1 LKYLVSTV
9 TIFNSY
15 LFLNKLL
22 SVRFNLLH
30 PFLSKITLYAASID
44 SNYTVC
50 RKNLIM
56 VISSSHIYSKSNLDV
71 VNINTANKI
80 NVKRFTQNGQIQI
93 YQSSYRG
100 SYSSIIRDSLRNAA
114 LGRKVLLIQFMKGGV
129 KQGVY
134 NAVRLCGNLTWVRS
148 SHSFDQYNIEAVENN
163 KNLKKSIH
171 ESTIELWNFCKKEL
185 QSGENDQIILDEIF
199 LAIVMKIIDK
209 DDLISTLEN
218 RFISGDVI
226 LTGTAIP
233 KDLLLMA
240 NQITEL
246 RS

>member
-1 LKYLVSTV
+1 
-9 TIFNSY
+9 
-15 LFLNKLL
+15 
-22 SVRFNLLH
+22 
-30 PFLSKITLYAASID
+30 
-44 SNYTVC
+44 
-50 RKNLIM
+50 M
-56 VISSSHIYSKSNLDV
+56 VLSSSDIYSQSNLDV

-80 NVKRFTQNGQIQI
+80 NGKRFTQNGQIQI

-100 SYSSIIRDSLRNAA
+100 SYPSIIRDSLRNAA

-129 KQGVY
+129 KQGVD
-134 NAVRLCGNLTWVRS
+134 NALRLCGNLTWIRS
-148 SHSFDQYNIEAVENN
+148 SNSYDQYEPENITNN
-163 KNLKKSIH
+163 KNLQKSINN
-171 ESTIELWNFCKKEL
+171 SINELWDFCKKEL
-185 QSGENDQIILDEIF
+185 LSGENDQIILDEIF
-199 LAIVMKIIDK
+199 LAIEMKIIDK

-226 LTGTAIP
+226 LTGTSIP

>member
-1 LKYLVSTV
+1 MQCIKNQ
-9 TIFNSY
+9 I
-15 LFLNKLL
+15 
-22 SVRFNLLH
+22 RLH
-30 PFLSKITLYAASID
+30 IEKKT
-44 SNYTVC
+44 
-50 RKNLIM
+50 LIM
-56 VISSSHIYSKSNLDV
+56 VISSSNSYSKSNSKV
-71 VNINTANKI
+71 IEISTPNKR
-80 NVKRFTQNGQIQI
+80 NLKRFSQNGQIQI

-100 SYSSIIRDSLRNAA
+100 SYVSIIRDSLRNAA

-129 KQGVY
+129 KQGID
-134 NAVRLCGNLTWVRS
+134 NAVKLCGNLTWVRS
-148 SHSFDQYNIEAVENN
+148 SNSLDLFSSEEIEND

-171 ESTIELWNFCKKEL
+171 NSTHELWDFCKKEL
-185 QSGENDQIILDEIF
+185 LSGENDQVILDEIF
-199 LAIVMKIIDK
+199 LAIEMKIIDK

-226 LTGTAIP
+226 LTGTDIP

>member
-1 LKYLVSTV
+1 
-9 TIFNSY
+9 
-15 LFLNKLL
+15 
-22 SVRFNLLH
+22 
-30 PFLSKITLYAASID
+30 
-44 SNYTVC
+44 
-50 RKNLIM
+50 M
-56 VISSSHIYSKSNLDV
+56 VISSSHIRSKSNLDV
-71 VNINTANKI
+71 VNINTASNI

-100 SYSSIIRDSLRNAA
+100 SYPSIIRDSLRNAA

-129 KQGVY
+129 KQGIN
-134 NAVRLCGNLTWVRS
+134 NAVKLCGNLTWVRS
-148 SHSFDQYNIEAVENN
+148 SHSFDQYNSEAIENN
-163 KNLKKSIH
+163 KNLTKSIH
-171 ESTIELWNFCKKEL
+171 ESTIELWNFCKREL

-199 LAIVMKIIDK
+199 LAIDMKIIDK

-226 LTGTAIP
+226 LTGTDIP
-233 KDLLLMA
+233 KDLLFMA

>member
-1 LKYLVSTV
+1 
-9 TIFNSY
+9 
-15 LFLNKLL
+15 
-22 SVRFNLLH
+22 
-30 PFLSKITLYAASID
+30 
-44 SNYTVC
+44 
-50 RKNLIM
+50 M
-56 VISSSHIYSKSNLDV
+56 VISSSNSYSKSNIDV
-71 VNINTANKI
+71 VQINTTNQ
-80 NVKRFTQNGQIQI
+80 KRLKRITQNGQIQI

-114 LGRKVLLIQFMKGGV
+114 LGRKVLFIQFMKGGV
-129 KQGVY
+129 NQGVT
-134 NAVRLCGNLTWVRS
+134 NAVKLCDNLTWIRS
-148 SHSFDQYNIEAVENN
+148 SHSYDQYNSEEVRNN

-171 ESTIELWNFCKKEL
+171 EATYELWDFCKKEL
-185 QSGENDQIILDEIF
+185 LSGENDQIILDEIF
-199 LAIVMKIIDK
+199 LAIEMKIIDK

-226 LTGTAIP
+226 LTGTGIP

>member
-1 LKYLVSTV
+1 MS
-9 TIFNSY
+9 IDFNY
-15 LFLNKLL
+15 TACRKK
-22 SVRFNLLH
+22 
-30 PFLSKITLYAASID
+30 SKIMA
-44 SNYTVC
+44 
-50 RKNLIM
+50 
-56 VISSSHIYSKSNLDV
+56 ISSSHNYSKSNLDV
-71 VNINTANKI
+71 VKINTNKSTKL
-80 NVKRFTQNGQIQI
+80 KRFSQTGQIQI
-93 YQSSYRG
+93 YQSLYRG

-129 KQGVY
+129 KQGIA
-134 NAVRLCGNLTWVRS
+134 NAVKLCGNLTWIRS
-148 SHSFDQYNIEAVENN
+148 SHSFDQYNSEEIENN

-171 ESTIELWNFCKKEL
+171 DSTIELWNFCKKEL

-199 LAIVMKIIDK
+199 LAIDMKIIDK

-218 RFISGDVI
+218 RIISGDVI
-226 LTGTAIP
+226 LTGTDIP

>member
-1 LKYLVSTV
+1 
-9 TIFNSY
+9 
-15 LFLNKLL
+15 
-22 SVRFNLLH
+22 
-30 PFLSKITLYAASID
+30 
-44 SNYTVC
+44 
-50 RKNLIM
+50 M
-56 VISSSHIYSKSNLDV
+56 VISSSHIYSKNNLDV
-71 VNINTANKI
+71 VNINTAKKN

-100 SYSSIIRDSLRNAA
+100 SYTSIIRDSLRNAA

-129 KQGVY
+129 NQGVD
-134 NAVRLCGNLTWVRS
+134 NPERLCGNLTWVRS
-148 SHSFDQYNIEAVENN
+148 SHSFDQYNSEAIKNN

-171 ESTIELWNFCKKEL
+171 ESTIELWNFCKREL

-199 LAIVMKIIDK
+199 FAIDMKIIDK

-218 RFISGDVI
+218 RFMPGDVI

-233 KDLLLMA
+233 KNFLLMA
-240 NQITEL
+240 DQVTEL

>member
-1 LKYLVSTV
+1 
-9 TIFNSY
+9 
-15 LFLNKLL
+15 
-22 SVRFNLLH
+22 
-30 PFLSKITLYAASID
+30 
-44 SNYTVC
+44 
-50 RKNLIM
+50 M
-56 VISSSHIYSKSNLDV
+56 VISSPNSYSENNLDV
-71 VNINTANKI
+71 VRINNSNKL
-80 NVKRFTQNGQIQI
+80 NLKRFAQNGQLQI

-114 LGRKVLLIQFMKGGV
+114 LGRKVLLVQFMKGGV
-129 KQGVY
+129 RQGIA
-134 NAVRLCGNLTWVRS
+134 NPIRLCGNLTWIRS
-148 SHSFDQYNIEAVENN
+148 SNSFDQYDPEKIEGD
-163 KNLKKSIH
+163 KNLKKIIH
-171 ESTIELWNFCKKEL
+171 ESIYELWNFCKKEL
-185 QSGENDQIILDEIF
+185 LSGIHDQIILDEIS
-199 LAIVMKIIDK
+199 LAIEMKIIDK